1 MSLRFATAL
10 FVSAMLLFTCQP
22 LVARMIVPLL
32 GGFKP
37 VALKDG
43 SLAIGAGEA
52 NGVALVFG

>member
-32 GGFKP
+32 GGAP
-37 VALKDG
+37 AVWIIC
-43 SLAIGAGEA
+43 SLTTMSTSCI
-52 NGVALVFG
+52 